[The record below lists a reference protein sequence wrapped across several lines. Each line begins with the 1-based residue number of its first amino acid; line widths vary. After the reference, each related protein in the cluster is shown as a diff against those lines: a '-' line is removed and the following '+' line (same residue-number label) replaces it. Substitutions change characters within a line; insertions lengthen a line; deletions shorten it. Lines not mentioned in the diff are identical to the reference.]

1 MNADRHTPIVF
12 VCSIC
17 YDLEQVRGDLKDFF
31 ETNDGFQVMFSEGD
45 SLPITPCV
53 DALENCLDNV
63 DKLADIFI
71 LIVGA
76 GYGCVEESG
85 KSITNLEYL
94 HAKSKGIPI
103 FVFVDRQLH
112 NQLKI
117 WKTNKDGDFS
127 IDNAQIYQF
136 VSEIY
141 NESKQWIYTYES
153 VKDIT
158 NTMKKQLSLI
168 FSDGLTYKKIS
179 DNLKPYLL
187 DSDISAEAKRV
198 LIEKPYAWEYKF
210 FACVLKGEFDK
221 LQKHRWNYKY
231 GFFTTPIVNLSAKE
245 LLGDITLKLNEIVKL
260 NQIFETLM
268 NSTVQDAI
276 GLPGVPSDL
285 EMVVYV
291 SKQIALLYE
300 KMVAWALYFKALHT
314 DDMFK
319 KLLQLLYEFPK
330 STLTQ
335 MDDFV
340 DRIYMEI
347 MSLPD
352 VEDNVKRKIKLS
364 CVLDKANTDAINAEI
379 ERIYKL
385 LCQ

>member
-31 ETNDGFQVMFSEGD
+31 ETNYGFQVMFSEGD

-85 KSITNLEYL
+85 KSITNLEFL

-127 IDNAQIYQF
+127 INNNQIYQF

-352 VEDNVKRKIKLS
+352 VEDDVKRKIKLS
-364 CVLDKANTDAINAEI
+364 CVLDESNTDAINAEI